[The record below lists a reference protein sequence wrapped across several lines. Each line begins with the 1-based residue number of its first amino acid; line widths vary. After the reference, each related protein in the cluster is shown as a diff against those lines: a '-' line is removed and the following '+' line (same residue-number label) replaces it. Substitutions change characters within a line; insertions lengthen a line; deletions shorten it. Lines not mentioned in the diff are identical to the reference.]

1 MLTFK
6 LSTHFTF
13 TPTEAIGPFIC
24 IFVLGFVHL
33 FLTWLGI
40 RGPPRE
46 HDFHIIMV
54 QFFLNIKLQ
63 NNYFGIL

>member
-1 MLTFK
+1 MIGVSIVLTFK

-13 TPTEAIGPFIC
+13 TPTETLGPFIV
-24 IFVLGFVHL
+24 IFLLGFVHL
-33 FLTWLGI
+33 LLTWLGV

-54 QFFLNIKLQ
+54 NT
-63 NNYFGIL
+63 